1 MAPAVA
7 GSKEVLMATV
17 AKFDNAVFAPA
28 AGMSLVNAKVPPL
41 FGKLIARADSAVE
54 VRVVA
59 LAPVPITKPE
69 AAVEAVR
76 IVPVIE
82 FAVDIVPNPLAI
94 DPLASAPTVVR
105 LEVTTLEAKVVPEIF
120 PAALTTLSASGK
132 VITRVPLV
140 DAPVIL
146 KLLVPGVPE
155 VPAR

>member
-69 AAVEAVR
+69 AAVQAVR

-82 FAVDIVPNPLAI
+82 FADIVPNPLAI

-120 PAALTTLSASGK
+120 PAALTTMSA
-132 VITRVPLV
+132 
-140 DAPVIL
+140 
-146 KLLVPGVPE
+146 
-155 VPAR
+155 